1 MNVLTLKNHNNDVFP
16 KWASFQTWT
25 IFSCFIICCRLTS
38 VMKRNCKC
46 VYSQPT
52 VEAPEFNKRDQYHGS
67 VLSRRLERCEA
78 CTTVDHNIKYLLKT
92 WAFFFCV
99 QTFICPLVT
108 KMFSLLVHV
117 RLKALAFFFCLIS
130 PHFILPPPRLLQS
143 PILCPSSPLKNKQTN
158 KHFNLNHLYFL
169 VSRKFV
175 HLRLSFC
182 TPASGF
188 LCRMI
193 IKTHNFIT

>member
-92 WAFFFCV
+92 WAFFFLCKHSSV
-99 QTFICPLVT
+99 
-108 KMFSLLVHV
+108 
-117 RLKALAFFFCLIS
+117 
-130 PHFILPPPRLLQS
+130 RLLQR
-143 PILCPSSPLKNKQTN
+143 C
-158 KHFNLNHLYFL
+158 
-169 VSRKFV
+169 
-175 HLRLSFC
+175 
-182 TPASGF
+182 F
-188 LCRMI
+188 LCWCMFVWKLSLFSFASLALTSFSLHLVCFSLRFFVL
-193 IKTHNFIT
+193 HLL